1 MTKDSKAPQ
10 AQDYFLKPGYIYLPQ
25 ASTSI
30 SVVLGSSVSVSLF
43 DKKLKFGG
51 MNHFLYPATNEKGK
65 TTALYGNIA
74 VVTLISMMINNGS
87 KTKHIEAQIF
97 GGAFS
102 PEYSENNIGAR
113 NLAVAREI
121 LKLNKINMAS
131 EDVGGELG
139 RKVVFDSSTSDIAIL
154 KVGSLKNPDWHPYVD
169 VR

>member
-1 MTKDSKAPQ
+1 MANNTKTPQ

-25 ASTSI
+25 TSTSI

-43 DKKLKFGG
+43 DKKLKSGG
-51 MNHFLYPATNEKGK
+51 MNHFLYPATNKKGK

-97 GGAFS
+97 GGAFN
-102 PEYSENNIGAR
+102 PKYSEKNIGAH

-121 LKLNKINMAS
+121 LKSNKINIAS

-139 RKVVFDSSTSDIAIL
+139 RKVVFDSSNSDIAIL
-154 KVGSLKNPDWHPYVD
+154 KVGSLRKSDWHPYID
-169 VR
+169 DR

>member
-1 MTKDSKAPQ
+1 MTKDSKTPQ

-25 ASTSI
+25 TSTSI

-51 MNHFLYPATNEKGK
+51 MNHFLYPEINEKGK
-65 TTALYGNIA
+65 TTALFGNIA

-97 GGAFS
+97 GGAFN
-102 PEYSENNIGAR
+102 PEYSEKNIGAH

-121 LKLNKINMAS
+121 LKSNKINIAS

-139 RKVVFDSSTSDIAIL
+139 RKVVFDSSNSDIAIL
-154 KVGSLKNPDWHPYVD
+154 KVGSLRKSDWHPYVD
-169 VR
+169 AR